1 MAGKN
6 TGPAKADAMAQGKR
20 KPGFLVYLRKNIFL
34 YILALPGVVAALVF
48 SYAPMYGLLLAFKDF
63 NFKSGIL
70 GSPWTSH
77 FGFGHFIKLFS
88 MDKFWQVTRNT
99 VLINLYGILLGF
111 TFTIFLALMLNEF
124 RMRRLRKAVQTA
136 VYLPYFLSWV
146 VFAGL
151 IKMFLDPQ
159 TGMANNLISLLTGV
173 RYDESLLINN
183 SLIRF
188 IIVLTETIKNAG
200 YDSILYL
207 AAIAGVNTELYESA
221 KVDGANRF
229 HMMKYIT
236 LPRIYPTIAV
246 LLLMRLSRIFVS
258 NFEQVFNLITPM
270 TYENGD
276 VISTYIYRLGMEQAQ
291 YERSTA
297 VGLITNL
304 LGVIILIIVNRII
317 TKREIEGVF

>member
-1 MAGKN
+1 MAKHEKPEAAG
-6 TGPAKADAMAQGKR
+6 TAMAVKPPKKGGIAYIR
-20 KPGFLVYLRKNIFL
+20 KHLFL
-34 YILALPGVVAALVF
+34 YALAVPGVIAALVF

-63 NFKSGIL
+63 NLKKGIM
-70 GSPWTSH
+70 GSPWADN
-77 FGFGHFIKLFS
+77 FGFAYFIKLFKLE
-88 MDKFWQVTRNT
+88 KFWQVLRNT
-99 VLINLYGILLGF
+99 VLINMYSILLGF
-111 TFTIFLALMLNEF
+111 TFTILLALLLNEF
-124 RMRRLRKAVQTA
+124 RLKRTRKVVQTA

-159 TGMANNLISLLTGV
+159 TGLANNLITLVTGV
-173 RYDESLLINN
+173 KYEDSILITNAY
-183 SLIRF
+183 IRT
-188 IIVLTETIKNAG
+188 IIVVTETIKNAG

-229 HMMKYIT
+229 HMIRYIT

-246 LLLMRLSRIFVS
+246 LLLLRLSRIFSS
-258 NFEQVFNLITPM
+258 NFEQIFNLVTPM

-276 VISTYIYRLGMEQAQ
+276 VISTYIYRLGIEKTE
-291 YERSTA
+291 YGLSTA

-304 LGVIILIIVNRII
+304 AGVIILVIVNRFI